1 MDSAEKTQ
9 RIYARVA
16 GILLL
21 WLIVNVV
28 VGGIIFPGIPASGTF
43 AETAEKI
50 RASEHLFRLQPTSLV
65 IEFLSATVLAFAL
78 YVTLKPVNSLLAL
91 LAMIFHLQDVFL
103 GNLVQMCSF
112 VRLHLYTSQTFGN
125 GAFSAPLLL
134 DLMRNIA
141 AVTENIGG
149 ICFGIALLLF
159 FYLFFKSRYIPK
171 IISGFGF
178 CASTIWIAL
187 YFARLIFPEQRAVFW
202 SICFPLMGVAIVV
215 TGVWLMIFAVSKRG
229 DCDPLKS
236 SGVVATT

>member
-1 MDSAEKTQ
+1 MDSAEKTR

-28 VGGIIFPGIPASGTF
+28 IGGLIFPSIPASGTF
-43 AETAEKI
+43 AEIAKRI

-103 GNLVQMCSF
+103 GNVVQMCTF

-125 GAFSAPLLL
+125 GAFSAQVLL

-159 FYLFFKSRYIPK
+159 FYLFFESRYIPK
-171 IISGFGF
+171 IVSGFGF
-178 CASTIWIAL
+178 CASAIWVAL
-187 YFARLIFPEQRAVFW
+187 YFARLVFPEQRALFW
-202 SICFPLMGVAIVV
+202 LICFPLMGLAIVA
-215 TGVWLMIFAVSKRG
+215 TGFWLTLFSIRTQSST
-229 DCDPLKS
+229 DPLRIDS
-236 SGVVATT
+236 